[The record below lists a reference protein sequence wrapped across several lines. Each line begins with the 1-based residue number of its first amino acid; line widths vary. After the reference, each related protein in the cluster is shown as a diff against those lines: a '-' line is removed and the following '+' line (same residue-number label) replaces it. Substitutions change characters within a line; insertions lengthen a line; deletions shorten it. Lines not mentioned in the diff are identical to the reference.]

1 MTGNRK
7 DRERIIMAKVLRR
20 ERLVPNIHLLE
31 VHAPEVARRSRPGQ
45 FVIVMSDERGERIPL
60 TIADWDAKRG
70 SVTSIFMVVGTST
83 QKLSLLK
90 EGDDLPVYVGPLGRP
105 SDIQNFGTVVCAGG
119 CFGIAAIYPIAR
131 ALKQAGNR
139 VLTLIDVKASY
150 LFYWEDKLKK
160 VSDGLF
166 VSARDSRYDS
176 NEYIPYKL
184 DSLLKK
190 EKKIDRVVAIGCT
203 YLMYRCAEATRPA
216 GVKTMVSLNPIMVDG
231 TGMCGACRVTA
242 DGKTKF
248 ACVDGPDFDGHTID
262 WPELFARRKSYF
274 DDEVKSLCA
283 FERERFS

>member
-1 MTGNRK
+1 
-7 DRERIIMAKVLRR
+7 MAKILRR

-31 VHAPEVARRSRPGQ
+31 VYAPEVARKSRPGQ
-45 FVIVMSDERGERIPL
+45 FVIIMSDERGERIPL

-70 SVTSIFMVVGTST
+70 TVTSVFMLVGTST

-90 EGDDLPVYVGPLGRP
+90 PGAELPVYVGPLGRP

-150 LFYWEDKLKK
+150 LFYWEEKLKK
-160 VSDGLF
+160 VSDRLF
-166 VSARDSRYDS
+166 VSSRDSRYES
-176 NEYIPYKL
+176 KEYIPYKL
-184 DSLLKK
+184 DLLIKA
-190 EKKIDRVVAIGCT
+190 ERKIDRVVAIGCT
-203 YLMYRCAEATRPA
+203 YLMYRCSEATRPA

-262 WPELFARRKSYF
+262 WAELFSRRKSYF
-274 DDEVKSLCA
+274 DDEVRSLCA
-283 FERERFS
+283 FERERF

>member
-1 MTGNRK
+1 
-7 DRERIIMAKVLRR
+7 MAKVLRR

-31 VHAPEVARRSRPGQ
+31 VHAPEVARKCRPGQ
-45 FVIVMSDERGERIPL
+45 FIIVMSDERGERIPL
-60 TIADWDAKRG
+60 TIADWDVKRG
-70 SVTSIFMVVGTST
+70 SVTSVFMLVGTST

-90 EGDDLPVYVGPLGRP
+90 PGDELPVYVGPLGRP
-105 SDIQNFGTVVCAGG
+105 SDIQNFGTVDCAGG
-119 CFGIAAIYPIAR
+119 CFGIAAIFPLAR

-160 VSDGLF
+160 VSDRLF
-166 VSARDSRYDS
+166 VSARDGRYDS
-176 NEYIPYKL
+176 QGYIPHKL
-184 DSLLKK
+184 DSLLEQ
-190 EKKIDRVVAIGCT
+190 EKKVDRVVAIGCT